1 MGVLAVSFVI
11 LLKIDSHKPNVT
23 HFRQT
28 SKCDIHDG
36 QDEKK
41 CGYFR
46 KRKGF
51 PLLNECVYV
60 CVNVCPYMER
70 KRDGKKSLEGKF
82 VNGNVIQ
89 RREGNLDARM
99 VM

>member
-1 MGVLAVSFVI
+1 
-11 LLKIDSHKPNVT
+11 
-23 HFRQT
+23 
-28 SKCDIHDG
+28 
-36 QDEKK
+36 
-41 CGYFR
+41 
-46 KRKGF
+46 
-51 PLLNECVYV
+51 
-60 CVNVCPYMER
+60 MER